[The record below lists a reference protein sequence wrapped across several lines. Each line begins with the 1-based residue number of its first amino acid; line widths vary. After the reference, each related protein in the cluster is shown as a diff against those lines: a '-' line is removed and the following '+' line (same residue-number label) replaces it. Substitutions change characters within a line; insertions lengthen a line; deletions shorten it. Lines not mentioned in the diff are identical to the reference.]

1 MEIYDLPEDLEKI
14 IFSYTSHKDLSLSN
28 KYYWKQYYNETYNN
42 KLQPSYWRW
51 ILRNDYNFIFNQ
63 YLMNSLS
70 YFLKEK
76 KVIYKSQ
83 IYPRKIELVNYLINY
98 TFDSQKCK
106 IVLDKIMKS
115 HGLEYKK
122 IRVKLNKWNN

>member
-1 MEIYDLPEDLEKI
+1 MEIILLPEDLVNI
-14 IFSYTSHKDLSLSN
+14 IFSYIPRKTLVLTN
-28 KYYWKQYYNETYNN
+28 KYYWKMNYNETYNN

-51 ILRNDYNFIFNQ
+51 LLRNDYNFIFNQ

-83 IYPRKIELVNYLINY
+83 IYPRKLELVNYLINY
-98 TFDSQKCK
+98 TFGSQKCK
-106 IVLDKIMKS
+106 IVLDKIMKNKRL
-115 HGLEYKK
+115 GFKK
-122 IRVKLNKWNN
+122 IRVKLNKWSN

>member
-1 MEIYDLPEDLEKI
+1 MEIYHLPEDLEKI
-14 IFSYTSHKDLSLSN
+14 IFSYISHKDLSLAN
-28 KYYWKQYYNETYNN
+28 KYYWKQHYNKTYDD

-51 ILRNDYNFIFNQ
+51 LLRNDYHFIFNQ
-63 YLMNSLS
+63 YLTNSLS

-83 IYPRKIELVNYLINY
+83 IYPRKLELVNYLINY

-115 HGLEYKK
+115 GGLGYKK